1 MIILVALLVALFSL
15 QAQAQ
20 CVLCLGIDGGG
31 GDALVKVAS
40 GTASSS
46 ASIQFTGLG
55 STYNTYFVD
64 CAGLL
69 LSSDQAL
76 RLYVG
81 EGAGPTWETG
91 SNYTRQGLFTS
102 QVSPTV
108 GGDNVTTGNGALV
121 NSGGGSLTKP
131 RSLRFFIDNV
141 SSTSL
146 AKNIT
151 YVTAVY
157 VDNSSSTTYHR
168 EASYWNADT
177 NAITGVELVPD
188 VGNIASGTCT
198 LYGLVK

>member
-1 MIILVALLVALFSL
+1 MIILAALLALLSFH
-15 QAQAQ
+15 AQAQ
-20 CVLCLGIDGGG
+20 CVVCLGIVGGG

-40 GTASSS
+40 VTASSS
-46 ASIQFTGLG
+46 SSIQVTGLG
-55 STYNTYFVD
+55 SSYNTYFVD

-91 SNYTRQGLFTS
+91 STYTRQGLFTS
-102 QVSPTV
+102 QASGTV

-141 SSTSL
+141 SSVSL

-151 YVTAVY
+151 SVTAVY
-157 VDNSSSTTYHR
+157 VDNLASTGYVR